1 MRSGLLVLLLALAP
15 TAVAAADAPAPPALQ
30 VTLVGTGD
38 PLPRIDRFGPA
49 TLVVSGE
56 HTLLFDVG
64 RGTLQ
69 RLRQVGVSTGSLDA
83 IFLTHLH
90 SDHVVG
96 LVDLWLSGWV
106 VNARDRP
113 LKLYGPVGTRAM
125 VEHLAQAFAFDID
138 MRVNEARRNREGA
151 RIEVVEIGPGTVWE
165 QDGVVVQAFAV
176 DHGPVAPAFGFR
188 VDHGGHAVALSGDTR
203 FSESLIEHAAGVDL
217 LVHEVAEASE
227 AFKREHPGV
236 PRLSHHTQAR
246 DAGRVFAAVKPKL
259 AVYSHLVLVDPFD
272 AATLPELTRETYDG
286 KVLVGEDLMSFAIG
300 DDVRVT
306 GPPAD

>member
-49 TLVVSGE
+49 TLVVAGE

-125 VEHLAQAFAFDID
+125 VEHLVALCRSLGVSVVAEQVETEDHAETLRKLGVDMAQGWRFGRPTPDLVTRIADEPA
-138 MRVNEARRNREGA
+138 ARRKGA
-151 RIEVVEIGPGTVWE
+151 
-165 QDGVVVQAFAV
+165 VQAW
-176 DHGPVAPAFGFR
+176 G
-188 VDHGGHAVALSGDTR
+188 
-203 FSESLIEHAAGVDL
+203 
-217 LVHEVAEASE
+217 
-227 AFKREHPGV
+227 
-236 PRLSHHTQAR
+236 
-246 DAGRVFAAVKPKL
+246 
-259 AVYSHLVLVDPFD
+259 
-272 AATLPELTRETYDG
+272 
-286 KVLVGEDLMSFAIG
+286 
-300 DDVRVT
+300 
-306 GPPAD
+306 